1 MIPSGAGE
9 CFINRLGAACYHGY
23 FKGIRLTRA
32 GRNRSRLP
40 AKHSA
45 VGFTPPSSHL
55 FPLCFTITFHK
66 LCSPNFVLL
75 NIILHGQGCKTRSI
89 LPSRMAEH
97 GVSLENMGNMENL
110 ENMENMEMF
119 SSSPTESFSVSP
131 TEVFYESLTPTRL
144 NIWITRLEPKHS
156 IYGIYPLKKS

>member
-1 MIPSGAGE
+1 
-9 CFINRLGAACYHGY
+9 
-23 FKGIRLTRA
+23 
-32 GRNRSRLP
+32 
-40 AKHSA
+40 
-45 VGFTPPSSHL
+45 
-55 FPLCFTITFHK
+55 
-66 LCSPNFVLL
+66 
-75 NIILHGQGCKTRSI
+75 
-89 LPSRMAEH
+89 MAEH